1 MKKVLLFVLLVVA
14 GSILVACGESNVSP
28 VENEDVS
35 ANEAESESESNEN
48 TEESTNEESSENED
62 QVEQSED
69 LSVGDTINFDGLHI
83 TVNDA
88 YITYAENDEFVEP
101 MNDFFLVVDAS
112 IENTTDEEAAVSS
125 LMQIS
130 LLDAEGYSQDIDV
143 MLNTKGQLDGEIG
156 AGRKLAGEVA
166 FDVTDSEYYEFIF
179 EDPFTTG
186 QAIWKF
192 NKDEL
197 EEK

>member
-1 MKKVLLFVLLVVA
+1 MKKVLLLVLLVVA
-14 GSILVACGESNVSP
+14 GSILAACGESNISP
-28 VENEDVS
+28 VNEDVS

-48 TEESTNEESSENED
+48 TEESTNED